1 MVSVVNSNAKGKVGE
16 RDWAEYLRGQGYEA
30 RRGQQFCGSPDSPD
44 VVSSVP
50 GVHWEVKNVQSIQI
64 LAALEQANSEKKED
78 EMGIVAFHKSNKP
91 WVAILLMDD
100 LMKLIKAA
108 KPTEQ
113 QNPDLKVSP

>member
-1 MVSVVNSNAKGKVGE
+1 MVNSRAKGVRGE
-16 RDWAEYLRGQGYEA
+16 LLFRDYLRAKGEEA
-30 RRGQQFCGSPDSPD
+30 RRGQQYCGSPDSPD

-113 QNPDLKVSP
+113 QNPDVKVSP

>member
-1 MVSVVNSNAKGKVGE
+1 MVSTVNSNAKGKVGE

-50 GVHWEVKNVQSIQI
+50 GVHWEVKRTQR
-64 LAALEQANSEKKED
+64 LQAYPFMDQAENEKAEN
-78 EMGIVAFHKSNKP
+78 ETAIVAYRSNNKR
-91 WVAILLMDD
+91 WLCILSADD

-113 QNPDLKVSP
+113 QNHDVKVSP